1 MGCVSVCVCVMEEGW
16 RAHVVRLEIVSMGV
30 LSLRHFIL
38 KYFRTVLFCYPQNH
52 SFVIKKK
59 KKKKTSRKEV
69 ILWKWGTMC
78 WTTSGAFMDD
88 HLVSHCR
95 RLGVRWQDLNGRSRS
110 SQHHGKSGLKGNFKV
125 LASNTLF
132 PSSLHHLSSG

>member
-1 MGCVSVCVCVMEEGW
+1 MCVCVMEKEW
-16 RAHVVRLEIVSMGV
+16 RAHVVCLEVVTMGV
-30 LSLRHFIL
+30 QLLRHFIL
-38 KYFRTVLFCYPQNH
+38 KYFRTVLILLPQNH
-52 SFVIKKK
+52 SFVIEK

-78 WTTSGAFMDD
+78 WTTSGTFTGD

-95 RLGVRWQDLNGRSRS
+95 MLGVRWQDLNGRSRS
-110 SQHHGKSGLKGNFKV
+110 SQRHGKSGLKGNFTV

-132 PSSLHHLSSG
+132 ASSLHHLSSG

>member
-1 MGCVSVCVCVMEEGW
+1 MEEGW

-59 KKKKTSRKEV
+59 KKDKQKRSYLMEV
-69 ILWKWGTMC
+69 GYHVLDYFRGI
-78 WTTSGAFMDD
+78 
-88 HLVSHCR
+88 
-95 RLGVRWQDLNGRSRS
+95 
-110 SQHHGKSGLKGNFKV
+110 HG
-125 LASNTLF
+125 
-132 PSSLHHLSSG
+132 